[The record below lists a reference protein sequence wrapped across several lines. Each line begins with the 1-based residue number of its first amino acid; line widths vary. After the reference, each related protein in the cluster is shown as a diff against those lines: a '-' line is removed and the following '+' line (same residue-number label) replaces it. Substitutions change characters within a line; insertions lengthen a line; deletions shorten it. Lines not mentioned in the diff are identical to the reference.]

1 MDTKAILQAENITKR
16 YPGTVALNDVMIE
29 IMPGEVHTIVG
40 ENGAGKSTLMK
51 VLAAAVTPD
60 EGTIKFEG
68 ENVCF
73 QSPKEAADKG
83 IGIIYQEFNLFPEMT
98 VEENIMIG
106 NEKRKGV
113 FVKKRENIKR
123 VKDVLKRLNV
133 SISTNTYV
141 KHLGIAQQ
149 QLVEIAKSISKKVKV
164 LIMDEPTAALTQE
177 EIGNL
182 FNMINTLKANGV
194 AVIYISHKFDE
205 IFAISDRVTVL
216 RDGEYIATKRIEELN
231 HDRLVQLMVGRQLN
245 IVGRSG
251 SARGNIAL
259 NVHNL
264 SSEGKIK
271 QINFTLH
278 KGEVLGVAGLMGSG
292 RTELAKT
299 LYGLYPMDSGTVEI
313 NGKTIKQIKS
323 PLQAL
328 KLGIGL
334 IPEDRKKEGLV
345 LEGSCETN
353 ISLPSLKKFVRAG
366 FIKGRQEKEIILHY
380 KHQLA
385 IKYQTHQLA
394 KQLSGGNQQKL
405 VIAKML
411 ATDVDVL
418 IFDEPTRGVDIG
430 AKQEIYKLM
439 DELLQQGKAIIMISS
454 EMEEVMNLSHRIAVM
469 KEGELMDILPQQEAT
484 QEKIMQIATGVKQ
497 ELGGLS

>member
-1 MDTKAILQAENITKR
+1 
-16 YPGTVALNDVMIE
+16 
-29 IMPGEVHTIVG
+29 
-40 ENGAGKSTLMK
+40 
-51 VLAAAVTPD
+51 
-60 EGTIKFEG
+60 
-68 ENVCF
+68 
-73 QSPKEAADKG
+73 
-83 IGIIYQEFNLFPEMT
+83 
-98 VEENIMIG
+98 
-106 NEKRKGV
+106 
-113 FVKKRENIKR
+113 
-123 VKDVLKRLNV
+123 
-133 SISTNTYV
+133 
-141 KHLGIAQQ
+141 
-149 QLVEIAKSISKKVKV
+149 
-164 LIMDEPTAALTQE
+164 
-177 EIGNL
+177 
-182 FNMINTLKANGV
+182 
-194 AVIYISHKFDE
+194 
-205 IFAISDRVTVL
+205 
-216 RDGEYIATKRIEELN
+216 
-231 HDRLVQLMVGRQLN
+231 MVGRQLN

>member
-16 YPGTVALNDVMIE
+16 YPGTVALNDVKIE

-68 ENVCF
+68 ENVRF

-123 VKDVLKRLNV
+123 VRDVLKQLNV
-133 SISTNTYV
+133 NISANTYV

-216 RDGEYIATKRIEELN
+216 RDGEYIATKQIEELD

-299 LYGLYPMDSGTVEI
+299 LYGHYPMDSGTVEI

-380 KHQLA
+380 KEQLA